1 MRAEGLGE
9 TSISTEEGGFRLL
22 GAIGKNGP
30 NRRLVTLR
38 HVGIRVPQPLD
49 GAGALDQRS
58 GNLTFEK
65 SSFVLGRAAS
75 RFVEI
80 QLALQSRLLDEHG
93 LSGLFCQKRVPQYV
107 VVQPPRMVGGE
118 VNKLPPIGGRR
129 TILNAA
135 LVLADRD

>member
-1 MRAEGLGE
+1 MRAQGLGKS
-9 TSISTEEGGFRLL
+9 SISAEDCGFRLL
-22 GAIGKNGP
+22 GAIGKDRT

-65 SSFVLGRAAS
+65 SGFVLGRAAS

-80 QLALQSRLLDEHG
+80 QLALQSGFLDEHG
-93 LSGLFCQKRVPQYV
+93 LSRLFGQK
-107 VVQPPRMVGGE
+107 
-118 VNKLPPIGGRR
+118 
-129 TILNAA
+129 
-135 LVLADRD
+135 